1 MMKEFKNKV
10 MFLTGAAHG
19 FGEVIAIEAA
29 HRGMKLALADIDE
42 PALKTVADRL
52 TKTGADVLAIP
63 TDVTKNEDVEQAID
77 ATMAKFGQIDVLIND
92 AGIALPGRMWEL
104 PLRDWEWIMHVNA
117 LSQVYSMRKVIPIM
131 MKQGTH
137 GEILNVASIAGLIDT
152 PGMPAY
158 HASKFASVGMTEATA
173 YDIQRAGLDISMHVM
188 CPGFVQTDLYNTEQ
202 HRPTQYSDPTDP
214 YYQSE
219 GFQKGQAFAKYVIT
233 NGSPIDKI
241 ADTVFTALEDGTFY
255 VLTHPEYNGLIS
267 DRVNRIV
274 NGGTPD
280 VRVMDG
286 LM

>member
-1 MMKEFKNKV
+1 MKEFKNKV

-19 FGEVIAIEAA
+19 FGEVIAEEAA
-29 HRGMKLALADIDE
+29 HRGMKMALADSDE
-42 PALKTVADRL
+42 PALKKVAEKL
-52 TKTGADVLAIP
+52 TTAGADVLAIP
-63 TDVTKNEDVEQAID
+63 TDVTKVEEVNSAID
-77 ATMAKFGQIDVLIND
+77 QTMEKFGQIDLLIND

-104 PLRDWEWIMHVNA
+104 PLRDWDWIMHVNT

-137 GEILNVASIAGLIDT
+137 GEILNVASIAGLVDT

-173 YDIQRAGLDISMHVM
+173 YDLQRADIDISMHVM
-188 CPGFVQTDLYNTEQ
+188 CPGFVQTNLYNTEQ
-202 HRPTQYSDPTDP
+202 YRPKQYSDATDP
-214 YYQSE
+214 YYTSE
-219 GFQKGQAFAKYVIT
+219 GFLKGQEFAKYVIN
-233 NGSPIDKI
+233 NGSSIDTI
-241 ADTVFTALEDGTFY
+241 ADTVFKALEDNTFY

-280 VRVMDG
+280 VHVMDG